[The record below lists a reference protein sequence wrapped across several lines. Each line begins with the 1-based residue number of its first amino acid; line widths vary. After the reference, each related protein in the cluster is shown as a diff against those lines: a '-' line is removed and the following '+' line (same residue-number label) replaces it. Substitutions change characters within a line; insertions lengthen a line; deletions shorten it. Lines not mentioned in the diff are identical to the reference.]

1 MKKRRLLFI
10 MLAMLSVPV
19 SVSALVPENM
29 QLSLG
34 EVVLKPRV
42 QQTDA
47 ALMVKTLTLPAI
59 CPENTCREN
68 STITLYDGTP
78 LMLKAGTTRY
88 LDVLKGIDLSLTL
101 NGENVERLRSG
112 QGGNIEVAIRQGKKP
127 YHTGPFSFS
136 LLNYS
141 GDARL
146 RTDRKR
152 VEVNLD
158 GTVGSGS
165 CEITGGRDLRFTL
178 ASTQAELRQLGRSR
192 KLIENQNIDFD
203 CVNVTGITLRF
214 SSPDTR
220 QGEQGVLYDDNTG
233 VGVILGYTGGGK
245 KGDILWDKTEID
257 LPVAGDALSVAISLY
272 ALGSGQ
278 ITPGGF
284 TFTGIYEA
292 EYN

>member
-10 MLAMLSVPV
+10 MLAILSAPV
-19 SVSALVPENM
+19 SAFVPENM

-34 EVVLKPRV
+34 EVVLKPRG

-47 ALMVKTLTLPAI
+47 ALMVKTLTLPAL
-59 CPENTCREN
+59 CPESTCWEN

-88 LDVLKGIDLSLTL
+88 QDVLKGIDLSLTL
-101 NGENVERLRSG
+101 SGEHVERLRSG

-136 LLNYS
+136 LLSYS

-146 RTDRKR
+146 RTEGIR

-165 CEITGGRDLRFTL
+165 CEITGGRDLRFML

-192 KLIENQNIDFD
+192 KLVGSQNIDFD
-203 CVNVTGITLRF
+203 CVNVSGITLRF

-245 KGDILWDKTEID
+245 KGDIFWDKTEID